1 LAVEAANKNNL
12 KYCMSKQKYDMS
24 KTQNVRDIEIIFK
37 TGSDKDVMAFEDLQS
52 IVFSSF
58 Q

>member
-1 LAVEAANKNNL
+1 
-12 KYCMSKQKYDMS
+12 MSKQKYDMS

-37 TGSDKDVMAFEDLQS
+37 TGSDKDFMAFEDLQS

-58 Q
+58 QKTILSF